1 MSCGQTEI
9 ESAAGCGSVK
19 KAPAL
24 VIMAAGMGS
33 RYGGLKQIDP
43 VDAFGHILM
52 DFSIYDA
59 AKAGFGEVVFVIRKE
74 NEEIFREAVGN
85 RVEKK
90 MKVHYV
96 FQDITDL
103 PDGFSVPEGRVKPWG
118 TGHAVLAARN
128 VISGPFAVINADD
141 FYGREAFQIL
151 YDYLTTHEDDEKY
164 RYVMAG
170 YVLGNTLTENGSVS
184 RGVCAVDEEGYLTDI
199 HERKKIVRTKDD
211 AGAAYTED
219 DGSTWT
225 PLPETSAVSLNVWGF
240 TPSFLEELKARFPA
254 FLEGALKT
262 DPLKGE
268 FFLPSVVDALIKEG
282 KAAAAVK
289 MTPDKWYGI
298 TYKEDK
304 PMVEQAIRAMEEAGI
319 YPEDF

>member
-1 MSCGQTEI
+1 MNTS
-9 ESAAGCGSVK
+9 SGSVS

-59 AKAGFGEVVFVIRKE
+59 AKAGFDKVIFIIRKE
-74 NEEIFREAVGN
+74 NEAVFREAIGD
-85 RVEKK
+85 RIARK
-90 MKVHYV
+90 MDVRYV
-96 FQDITDL
+96 FQDLQNL
-103 PDGFSVPEGRVKPWG
+103 PEGFAVPEGRQKPWG
-118 TGHAVLAARN
+118 TGHAVLSCAG
-128 VISGPFAVINADD
+128 VVDGPFAVINADD

-170 YVLGNTLTENGSVS
+170 YVLGNTLTDNGSVS
-184 RGVCAVDEEGYLTDI
+184 RGVCAVDENGLLTDI
-199 HERKKIVRTKDD
+199 HERKKIIRTSEEP
-211 AGAAYTED
+211 GAAYSED
-219 DGSTWT
+219 DGATWT
-225 PLPETSAVSLNVWGF
+225 PIARDSAVSLNVWGF
-240 TPSFLEELKARFPA
+240 TPSFIRELAARFPA
-254 FLEGALKT
+254 FLENALAN

-268 FFLPSVVDALIKEG
+268 FFLPSVVDELIKEG
-282 KAAAAVK
+282 KATAAVR

-304 PMVEQAIRAMEEAGI
+304 AEVMEAIRKMEEDGI

>member
-1 MSCGQTEI
+1 MNCGN
-9 ESAAGCGSVK
+9 GK

-59 AKAGFGEVVFVIRKE
+59 AKAGFGEVVFIIRKE
-74 NEEIFREAVGN
+74 NEALFREAIGN

-90 MKVHYV
+90 MRVHYV
-96 FQDITDL
+96 FQDIADI
-103 PDGFSVPEGRVKPWG
+103 PEGFAVPEDRVKPWG

-128 VISGPFAVINADD
+128 VIDGPFAVINADD

-151 YDYLTTHEDDEKY
+151 YDYLTSHEDDEKY

-170 YVLGNTLTENGSVS
+170 YVLGNTLTDNGSVS
-184 RGVCAVDEEGYLTDI
+184 RGVCAVDGEGYLADI
-199 HERKKIVRTKDD
+199 HERKKIVRTKE
-211 AGAAYTED
+211 APGAAYTED
-219 DGSTWT
+219 DGATWI
-225 PLPETSAVSLNVWGF
+225 PLPDCSAVSLNVWGF
-240 TPSFLEELKARFPA
+240 TPSFLKELEARFPA
-254 FLEGALKT
+254 FLEEALRT

-268 FFLPSVVDALIKEG
+268 FFLPSVVDSLIKEG
-282 KAAAAVK
+282 KATAAVR

-304 PMVEQAIRAMEEAGI
+304 PQVEQAILRMEEEGI
-319 YPEDF
+319 YPKEF